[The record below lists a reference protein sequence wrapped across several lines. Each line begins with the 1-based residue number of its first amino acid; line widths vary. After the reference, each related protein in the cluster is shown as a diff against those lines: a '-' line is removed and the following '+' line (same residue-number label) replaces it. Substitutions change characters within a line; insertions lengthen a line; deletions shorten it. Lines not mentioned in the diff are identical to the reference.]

1 MPSRPSLSL
10 TLAAVIALAAPLSA
24 ETQVPQSKPEIS
36 LSFAPVVKAATPAV
50 VNIYASRVVAS
61 RNPFGNDPFFG
72 RLFRD
77 FGGGRPEVQNS
88 LGSGV
93 IVDGSGLVV
102 SNAHVVDGATEIT
115 VVLADKR
122 EYRAEVVLSDRDN
135 DLAVLKLED
144 AADLPV
150 LPLRDSNSVEVGDLV
165 LAIGNPFGL
174 GQTVSL
180 GIISALARSLPSVG
194 DGRGYFLQTDAAINP
209 GNSGGALVDGEGR
222 LVGIN
227 TAIFTQSG
235 GSNGVGFAIPSNLV
249 SAVIAQAQSG
259 EREFIRP
266 WAGVTAQAV
275 DGALAQG
282 LGLDRPEGVI
292 LSELHS
298 ESPFAKA
305 GLRAGD
311 VVTEL
316 DGAPV
321 NSPAEMLFRM
331 SARGPGAKVEVGYLR
346 EGEAM
351 KSEVALGL
359 APDLPPREARRIAR
373 GSVLEGL
380 EVARINPAVMAELD
394 LPLQASGVAVL
405 SAEGWSAQAGLRR
418 GDVLLG
424 INGRPMQEPRDVEA
438 AAREGGRSWVI
449 ELLRDGKP
457 LRLRFR
463 T

>member
-1 MPSRPSLSL
+1 MPSRPALSL
-10 TLAAVIALAAPLSA
+10 AFAALIALAPPLLA
-24 ETQVPQSKPEIS
+24 ETRVPLSKPEIS
-36 LSFAPVVKAATPAV
+36 LSFAPVVKSATPAV
-50 VNIYASRVVAS
+50 VNIYASRIVES

-93 IVDGSGLVV
+93 IVEASGLVV

-135 DLAVLKLED
+135 DLAVLRLEE
-144 AADLPV
+144 AANLPV
-150 LPLRDSNSVEVGDLV
+150 LPLRDSNSIEVGDIV

-227 TAIFTQSG
+227 TAIFSRSG

-249 SAVIAQAQSG
+249 RAVIAQAQSG
-259 EREFIRP
+259 EREFQRP
-266 WAGVTAQAV
+266 WAGVSAQAV
-275 DGALAQG
+275 DGALAAG

-292 LSELHS
+292 LSELHA

-311 VVTEL
+311 VVVAL

-331 SARGPGAKVEVGYLR
+331 SARGTGSTVDVTYLS
-346 EGEAM
+346 EGTRRTG
-351 KSEVALGL
+351 SVALGA
-359 APDLPPREARRIAR
+359 APDLPPREARRIAG

-380 EVARINPAVMAELD
+380 EIARINPAVMAELD
-394 LPLQASGVAVL
+394 LPMQAKGVAVL
-405 SAEGWSAQAGLRR
+405 SAEAWSAEAGLQR
-418 GDVLLG
+418 GDVLLA
-424 INGRPMQEPRDVEA
+424 INGRPIREPADVEA
-438 AAREGGRSWVI
+438 VAREGGRSWVI
-449 ELLRDGKP
+449 ELLRQGKP